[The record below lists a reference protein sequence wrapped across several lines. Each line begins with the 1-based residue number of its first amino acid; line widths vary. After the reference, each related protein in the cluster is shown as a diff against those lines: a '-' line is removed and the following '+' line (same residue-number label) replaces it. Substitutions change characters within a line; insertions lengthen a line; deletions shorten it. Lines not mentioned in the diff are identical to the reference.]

1 MGKSWKIWKV
11 LFPAFAYFFSFQS
24 APTNV
29 VGMKTPLFRL
39 SRCKEQLPAPVDVS
53 AVRRKF
59 IRLRQEG
66 ADEDFQDETSEVKEE
81 RARRRQSFETVE
93 EFLLLFQE
101 NDKDL
106 EKSLGFDL
114 FGQALLEAME
124 DGSIFRQ
131 PRVNGELSWKR
142 LREQD
147 LERLERLE
155 RQQAKEG
162 RKRRGRRRFGH
173 LGKKR

>member
-59 IRLRQEG
+59 IRLRQE
-66 ADEDFQDETSEVKEE
+66 DFQDETSEVKEE

-106 EKSLGFDL
+106 EKSPGDRALWAMHE
-114 FGQALLEAME
+114 QALLEAME